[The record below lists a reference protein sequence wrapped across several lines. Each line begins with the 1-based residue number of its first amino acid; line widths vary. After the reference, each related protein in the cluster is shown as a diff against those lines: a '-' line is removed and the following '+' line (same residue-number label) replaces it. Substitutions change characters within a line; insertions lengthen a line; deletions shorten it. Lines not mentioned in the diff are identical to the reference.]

1 MFGLLRLLESGFDS
15 PNSSLDE
22 TICLRSSRGCSDMD
36 KSPLGGEFCESV
48 AGEMRSVVCH
58 ELSRY
63 TVLTENLPV
72 AATNASLV
80 H

>member
-1 MFGLLRLLESGFDS
+1 
-15 PNSSLDE
+15 
-22 TICLRSSRGCSDMD
+22 MD